1 MFLFMEIYTFMDF
14 LDGKILCISYIIF
27 WIKNMNA

>member
-1 MFLFMEIYTFMDF
+1 MFLFMEIYAFMDF
-14 LDGKILCISYIIF
+14 LDGNILFIYYVIF